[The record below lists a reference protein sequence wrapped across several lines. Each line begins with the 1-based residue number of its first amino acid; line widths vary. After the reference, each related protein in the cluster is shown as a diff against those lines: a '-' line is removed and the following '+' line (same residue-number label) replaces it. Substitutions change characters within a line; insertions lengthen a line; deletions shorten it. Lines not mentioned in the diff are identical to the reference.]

1 MRPSRISSLARRH
14 PCRCILEQRSRAPR
28 GEARM
33 RFLRVLSILAFS
45 SVLLAGA
52 RPRAAEKPD
61 QEALKAAKALCAILT
76 KDSLKQDLR

>member
-1 MRPSRISSLARRH
+1 
-14 PCRCILEQRSRAPR
+14 
-28 GEARM
+28 M